1 MGACL
6 RARDTELER
15 LVAIKLIRP
24 ELASHPEILR
34 RFKQELIL
42 AREVTHRN
50 VIRIFDLG
58 QAQGIKF
65 ITMVF
70 VEGRDLRGLI
80 HEKGKLTVDEA
91 VPIILQIAAALDAA
105 HTAGVVHRDLKPQN
119 VMSDKDGRVYVMDF
133 GIARSLESQGMT
145 QTGALMGTP
154 EYMSPE
160 QAKGEKVDA
169 RSDLFALG
177 IIFYEALTGI
187 SPFKAETAMAMMFKR
202 TQEKATPLTQM
213 NVGVPAVIGDIVAK
227 CLEIKADERYQT
239 ARAVMEDL
247 EAWKGGASRG
257 TIIAPPSRRFRFGP
271 GHKKALIAGAGT
283 VVLALGLGV
292 RFATNLCRTLRRRPR
307 PSSRPLSPF
316 SLSATRP
323 ATCRWIGL
331 ARVWRTCLAP
341 TSANPR
347 ACVPFL
353 PTACTRYFRI

>member
-1 MGACL
+1 MQCPLCQADNPPSADHCTKCSTPLPLADMTMPPHGGETLGGTMGGSMGGTQAWSVAVTPRPSSEAAAKGQLEPGFLLAERFEILALLGQGGMGAVYK
-6 RARDTELER
+6 ARDTELER

-65 ITMVF
+65 ITMEF

-119 VMSDKDGRVYVMDF
+119 IMSDKDGRVYVMDF

-177 IIFYEALTGI
+177 IIFYECLTGI
-187 SPFKAETAMAMMFKR
+187 SPFKAETAMATLLKR
-202 TQEKATPLTQM
+202 IQERPLPPFEVDPAIPKAVSDVVM
-213 NVGVPAVIGDIVAK
+213 K
-227 CLEIKADERYQT
+227 CLQVDRDQRYSNAREIL
-239 ARAVMEDL
+239 EDL
-247 EAWKGGASRG
+247 
-257 TIIAPPSRRFRFGP
+257 
-271 GHKKALIAGAGT
+271 
-283 VVLALGLGV
+283 GLEM
-292 RFATNLCRTLRRRPR
+292 P
-307 PSSRPLSPF
+307 
-316 SLSATRP
+316 
-323 ATCRWIGL
+323 
-331 ARVWRTCLAP
+331 
-341 TSANPR
+341 
-347 ACVPFL
+347 
-353 PTACTRYFRI
+353 